1 MKICVFGAGAIGGL
15 IAARLAA
22 SGTPVSVIA
31 RGAHLQA
38 IQRRGLIWREGEDER
53 VVRVK
58 ASDDG
63 HAFGPQDYVIVA
75 LKSNALSGALPA
87 LKPLLGEHTVLVPA
101 MNGVPWW
108 FFNGFGGALAGMQL
122 DDVDPQAQL
131 GRQIDIARVL
141 GCVIYLSARVPEPGV
156 IEHMG
161 REDIELGEPDGTLS
175 ARAERLRAALAS
187 AGFACRTSPDIR
199 SAIWNKLIGNAGLN
213 PVAALTHATL
223 DRLIDDPG
231 VRTLLLTAMDEV
243 IAVGS
248 ALGLRIRQS
257 ASERLDMGRPLGAV
271 EVSMLQDVKQGR
283 PLEYEALCAAV
294 VQIGERAGVPVP
306 MLRALTALI
315 RLRAQ
320 QLAYANR

>member
-1 MKICVFGAGAIGGL
+1 MKICIFGAGAIGGL

-22 SGTPVSVIA
+22 SGTPVSVVA

-38 IQRRGLIWREGEDER
+38 IQQRGLVWRERDDER

-58 ASDDG
+58 ASADG

-75 LKSNALSGALPA
+75 LKSNALPGALPA
-87 LKPLLGEHTVLVPA
+87 LKPLLGEHTVVVPA

-122 DDVDPQAQL
+122 DDVDPHARL
-131 GRQIDIARVL
+131 GAQIDIARVL

-156 IEHMG
+156 VEHMG

-175 ARAERLRAALAS
+175 ERAEQLRARLAS
-187 AGFACRTSPDIR
+187 AGFACRTSADIR

-213 PVAALTHATL
+213 PVAALTCATL
-223 DRLIDDPG
+223 DRILDDPG

-257 ASERLDMGRPLGAV
+257 SCERLEMGRSLGAV
-271 EVSMLQDVKQGR
+271 EVSMLQDVRHGR
-283 PLEYEALCAAV
+283 PLEYEALCAVV

-306 MLRALTALI
+306 TLRALAALI

-320 QLAYANR
+320 QLAHANR